1 MKKRFGVW
9 MTLLLAAIVC
19 CGILVSKAQTADIKG
34 QNTGPSDQEIQ
45 DMARTMGMDPKL
57 CEDLQERINKIVA
70 ISDSSLTDQEK
81 VDKLSETVA
90 ESIAGMQT
98 AGSKDA
104 EVANAAN
111 QYLVLMKD
119 IMSAARSSAA
129 KGDSKVS
136 AATKEDLQKLLV
148 ITKTYMAMM
157 KIMCPKLALP
167 DTMNK

>member
-1 MKKRFGVW
+1 MKKKFSVW
-9 MTLLLAAIVC
+9 MTLLLAAILC
-19 CGILVSKAQTADIKG
+19 CGIIVPKAQTADVKG

-45 DMARTMGMDPKL
+45 DMARSMGMDPKL
-57 CEDLQERINKIVA
+57 CEDLQERVNKIVA

-119 IMSAARSSAA
+119 IMTAARSSAA
-129 KGDSKVS
+129 KGDNKVLAS
-136 AATKEDLQKLLV
+136 TKEDLQKLLL

-157 KIMCPKLALP
+157 KIMCPKLTLP